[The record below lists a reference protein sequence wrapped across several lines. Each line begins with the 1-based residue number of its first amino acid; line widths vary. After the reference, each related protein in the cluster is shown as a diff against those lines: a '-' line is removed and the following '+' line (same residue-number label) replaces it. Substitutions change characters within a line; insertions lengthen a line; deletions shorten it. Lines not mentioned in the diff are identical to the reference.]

1 MPKTPRSAGPGA
13 PQGTG
18 AAAADAGVALDL
30 ESLPGHLIRRLQQVA
45 VALFAQEMV
54 RAGADLT
61 PVQFAALATV
71 RDHPGIDQ
79 ATLAGAIGYDR
90 ATIGGV
96 VERLEAKDLI
106 RRIPA
111 PSDRRQRQLFIQPE
125 GAAMLVALAAPVLR
139 VQERLMA
146 PLSVA
151 EREALTSLLVKL
163 VGATNEL
170 SRTPARPATGRDETG
185 SPGRRQSTRR

>member
-1 MPKTPRSAGPGA
+1 MPKTPRSAGSGVTL
-13 PQGTG
+13 GTG
-18 AAAADAGVALDL
+18 AAVPDAGVVLDL

-45 VALFAQEMV
+45 VALFSQEMEK
-54 RAGADLT
+54 AGADLT

-79 ATLAGAIGYDR
+79 ATLAGVIGYDR

-111 PSDRRQRQLFIQPE
+111 PSDRRQRQLFITSE
-125 GAAMLVALAAPVLR
+125 GEAALVALAAPVLR

-151 EREALTSLLVKL
+151 ERETLTHLLVKL
-163 VGATNEL
+163 VGATNAL
-170 SRTPARPATGRDETG
+170 SRTPTRPAAGRDETG
-185 SPGRRQSTRR
+185 APRRR

>member
-1 MPKTPRSAGPGA
+1 MPKTPHQGAARPPSSPG
-13 PQGTG
+13 GRKG
-18 AAAADAGVALDL
+18 AQAAADPAEAVVLDL

-45 VALFAQEMV
+45 VALFAEEME

-79 ATLAGAIGYDR
+79 ASLAGVIGYDR

-96 VERLEAKDLI
+96 VERLEGKDLI

-111 PSDRRQRQLFIQPE
+111 PGDRRLRQLFLEEE
-125 GAAMLVALAAPVLR
+125 GARLLAALSAPVLR
-139 VQERLMA
+139 VQDRIMA
-146 PLSVA
+146 PLSPE
-151 EREALTSLLVKL
+151 ERATLKALLAKL
-163 VGATNEL
+163 VDATNEL
-170 SRTPARPATGRDETG
+170 SRTPTRPAVVREEPRG
-185 SPGRRQSTRR
+185 